1 MERMTMTRLL
11 SLGRRS
17 IARPAGGGGVT
28 GPAARTAGALLAGA
42 ALLLGAP
49 GSAAAEEVRAGDLE
63 LDVLYLIAAL
73 EEAEDEPDRAEV
85 ESALAALAERLE
97 AAPPRAA
104 GRAWAGLDWIY
115 RRLGRQDEANAAWR
129 RARAGGFA
137 GDRPD
142 DPTDVFRPAGAE
154 APGLVGLVSVAAG
167 SDSNPA
173 RLGPSVRLFAGTG
186 FEETFPV
193 LADGRPVPGD
203 ESDSVT
209 LGALRLAWQPVFGAW
224 TAGLAAEG
232 RGVLHGDLD
241 PLDRTELRGSLQ
253 LARGGDPAGFVTG
266 PLGSVRVPRRNHR
279 VGVLL
284 QVGAGQSQ
292 LDGDRHVRATQAAG
306 ALLFRGGQRWA
317 TRLDLLRS
325 DLDLTRRELPG
336 DLSWSETTVGVVQG
350 FFLGRQDRVLRLGAS
365 AGERSGERALEGS
378 VVTGRLDLDLR
389 LSRRWS
395 TFLGAEIR
403 RDELDHAESNP
414 FWFPGLDPDE
424 LGPPRDETTW
434 RLSALL
440 VRELPGGLRLTVQA
454 SHEDRD
460 AEDPLPPSPFDE
472 DLDLLSYDR
481 TTAAVGLAWR
491 FGREGRP

>member
-1 MERMTMTRLL
+1 
-11 SLGRRS
+11 
-17 IARPAGGGGVT
+17 
-28 GPAARTAGALLAGA
+28 
-42 ALLLGAP
+42 
-49 GSAAAEEVRAGDLE
+49 
-63 LDVLYLIAAL
+63 
-73 EEAEDEPDRAEV
+73 
-85 ESALAALAERLE
+85 
-97 AAPPRAA
+97 
-104 GRAWAGLDWIY
+104 
-115 RRLGRQDEANAAWR
+115 
-129 RARAGGFA
+129 
-137 GDRPD
+137 
-142 DPTDVFRPAGAE
+142 
-154 APGLVGLVSVAAG
+154 VS
-167 SDSNPA
+167 
-173 RLGPSVRLFAGTG
+173 
-186 FEETFPV
+186 
-193 LADGRPVPGD
+193 
-203 ESDSVT
+203 
-209 LGALRLAWQPVFGAW
+209 
-224 TAGLAAEG
+224 
-232 RGVLHGDLD
+232 
-241 PLDRTELRGSLQ
+241 
-253 LARGGDPAGFVTG
+253 
-266 PLGSVRVPRRNHR
+266 
-279 VGVLL
+279 
-284 QVGAGQSQ
+284 
-292 LDGDRHVRATQAAG
+292 
-306 ALLFRGGQRWA
+306 
-317 TRLDLLRS
+317 
-325 DLDLTRRELPG
+325 DLTRRELPG